1 MTGELVRFTEET
13 GSGPALPPVLHGSM
27 TPAIAGRV
35 ADFYASVATIFEAW
49 VGRRKSD
56 HTRRAYRG
64 DVMAFVAF
72 MGWRWPDDAANLLR
86 SSLLDVQAFKASIG
100 NHGGAGKTINRR
112 ISSLSSFYKCFWPGP
127 RLSCGSRSR
136 CRIRRMLSSSR
147 GNPPTRWTKRGR
159 SPLSGPGN

>member
-27 TPAIAGRV
+27 TPAIADRV

-100 NHGGAGKTINRR
+100 KSRRGGEDHQPAHLVAVELLQVSGRGRGGAAAPDHGAE
-112 ISSLSSFYKCFWPGP
+112 SGACSVHLAG
-127 RLSCGSRSR
+127 
-136 CRIRRMLSSSR
+136 IRRSGGRDAGAL
-147 GNPPTRWTKRGR
+147 RW
-159 SPLSGPGN
+159 SGPGN